1 MVGSL
6 TSPTW
11 HLTHLAP
18 HPPTWHLAHPPVQR
32 VDRED
37 LSSHLASCPSLP
49 PDECQDDQ
57 PDPPSPPPP
66 PPEPLCGDLKV
77 EEPAEECDCG
87 NDYLECEDPCCYP
100 AVISQYDL
108 DLNSSA
114 LPCHRNQ
121 KEVCLTPHLAPLK
134 YGLIFP
140 FLFILLLVLVL
151 AVILVLDWRVG
162 SRMLYF
168 HITER
173 EERRQEPIV
182 VETEEQKERREARE
196 EGRRLRA

>member
-1 MVGSL
+1 M
-6 TSPTW
+6 
-11 HLTHLAP
+11 P
-18 HPPTWHLAHPPVQR
+18 HT
-32 VDRED
+32 
-37 LSSHLASCPSLP
+37 CPS
-49 PDECQDDQ
+49 
-57 PDPPSPPPP
+57 
-66 PPEPLCGDLKV
+66 
-77 EEPAEECDCG
+77 
-87 NDYLECEDPCCYP
+87 
-100 AVISQYDL
+100 
-108 DLNSSA
+108 
-114 LPCHRNQ
+114 RNQ

-162 SRMLYF
+162 SRRLYF

-182 VETEEQKERREARE
+182 VETEEQKARREVRE